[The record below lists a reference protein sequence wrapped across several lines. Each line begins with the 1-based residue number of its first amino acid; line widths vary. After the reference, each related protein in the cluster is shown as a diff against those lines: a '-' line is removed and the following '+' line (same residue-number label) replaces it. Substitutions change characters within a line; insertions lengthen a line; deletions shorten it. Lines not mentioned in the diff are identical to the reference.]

1 MNTSHDP
8 NTQSLLDDLQN
19 GSTMKRRAAAYKLGK
34 LKNPAAVPALIE
46 AANNPDLTVRQNA
59 INALREIKSEESLE
73 FLATVHFEPTPK
85 HPIPWGSLVWGISL
99 FLGINFVLTQAR
111 GSFFRYMNAA
121 GASPWVYD
129 LPIMISIVVIN
140 LIIFIYLIIKHR
152 AVGVGMLM
160 GIPTLLILWFAAIIF
175 FYRPY

>member
-19 GSTMKRRAAAYKLGK
+19 GSITKRRAAAYKLGK
-34 LKNPAAVPALIE
+34 LKNPATVPALIE
-46 AANNPDLTVRQNA
+46 ATNSPDPTVRQNT
-59 INALREIKSEESLE
+59 INALREIKSEEALE
-73 FLATVHFEPTPK
+73 FLATVHFAPTPK

-121 GASPWVYD
+121 GASPWVFD
-129 LPIMISIVVIN
+129 LPIMISIIVIN
-140 LIIFIYLIIKHR
+140 LIIFVYLIIKHR

-160 GIPTLLILWFAAIIF
+160 GIPTLLILWFVAIIF